1 MEPSGNTAVAGR
13 AFRMVRG
20 GIPLALLLFA
30 AGPVCAGAALE
41 SIAVHPQGRLLRI
54 HLKGD
59 APLVRYT
66 LMRQG
71 PPEKRDLVVRLPG
84 FVSRAPAVDTG
95 DYLMPVEVGEDDD
108 PNQGKGIKVTF
119 GMVGDSLVQVSQ
131 DGATLS
137 ILVIPPPTRSEQ
149 AKAYHIGAG
158 DMLQIDVFGHEDLNK
173 TLKVSPSGLISFPL
187 IGNVRVEGRTVD
199 EVAQDITQRLDE
211 KYLRDP
217 HVTVS
222 IWEYLSQWVNVI
234 GEVAQP
240 GRYYMTGTT
249 TLIDALSQAGG
260 VTKGAAG
267 EILITR
273 TPDQVD
279 PSSAG
284 EVFVVAL
291 AKLFSSEGAGLN
303 MTLRPGDIVN
313 VQGIASGAAGT
324 QADKD

>member
-1 MEPSGNTAVAGR
+1 MKGR
-13 AFRMVRG
+13 GAHWRG
-20 GIPLALLLFA
+20 LVTLALLALSGGTLIA
-30 AGPVCAGAALE
+30 EDALE
-41 SIAVHPQGRLLRI
+41 SISLAPQGRLLRI
-54 HLKGD
+54 EMKGSS
-59 APLVRYT
+59 PLATYT
-66 LMRQG
+66 LTRTG

-84 FVSRAPAVDTG
+84 FVSRAGATDTG
-95 DYLMPVEVGEDDD
+95 DYLMPVDVGAETD
-108 PNQGKGIKVTF
+108 PNQAAGLRVTF

-131 DGATLS
+131 NGATLS

-149 AKAYHIGAG
+149 VKAYHIGAG

-173 TLKVSPSGLISFPL
+173 ALKVSPNGLINFPL

-199 EVAQDITQRLDE
+199 EVSEDITHRLDE

-260 VTKGAAG
+260 LTKAAG
-267 EILITR
+267 EEILITR
-273 TPDQVD
+273 APDQVD
-279 PSSAG
+279 PTSAG
-284 EVFVVAL
+284 EVYKVAIG
-291 AKLFSSEGAGLN
+291 KLFSTEGAGLN

-313 VQGIASGAAGT
+313 VQGNGPGAPGTKAGN
-324 QADKD
+324 D

>member
-1 MEPSGNTAVAGR
+1 MR
-13 AFRMVRG
+13 AQRG
-20 GIPLALLLFA
+20 HRACGGALALAVLIMSQGALLA
-30 AGPVCAGAALE
+30 DDALE
-41 SIAVHPQGRLLRI
+41 SISLAPQGRLLRI
-54 HLKGD
+54 DLKGS
-59 APLVRYT
+59 APLARYT
-66 LMRQG
+66 LMRSG

-84 FVSRAPAVDTG
+84 FVSRAPAPDTG
-95 DYLMPVEVGEDDD
+95 DYLMPVEVGEDND
-108 PNQGKGIKVTF
+108 PNQGKGIKVTL
-119 GMVGDSLVQVSQ
+119 GMVGDALVQVAQ
-131 DGATLS
+131 DGTTLS

-173 TLKVSPSGLISFPL
+173 TLKVSPNGLISFPL

-199 EVAQDITQRLDE
+199 EVATDITQRLDE
-211 KYLRDP
+211 KYLREP

-222 IWEYLSQWVNVI
+222 IWEYLSQWVNVM

-260 VTKGAAG
+260 LTKGAGG

-284 EVFVVAL
+284 EVFVVAI
-291 AKLFSSEGAGLN
+291 ARLFSSEGAGLN

-313 VQGIASGAAGT
+313 VQGTASGAAGAK
-324 QADKD
+324 ADRD

>member
-1 MEPSGNTAVAGR
+1 MKGLRHHR
-13 AFRMVRG
+13 AALV
-20 GIPLALLLFA
+20 PLVLLALSAGLA
-30 AGPVCAGAALE
+30 AAADSLE
-41 SIAVHPQGRLLRI
+41 SISLSPQGRLLRI
-54 HLKGD
+54 EMKGS
-59 APLVRYT
+59 APLARYT
-66 LMRQG
+66 LTRSG

-84 FVSRAPAVDTG
+84 FVDRTRSVNTG
-95 DYLMPVEVGEDDD
+95 DWLMAVEIGADAD
-108 PNQGKGIKVTF
+108 PNQEAALKVTF
-119 GMVGDSLVQVSQ
+119 GSVGDSLVQVAQ
-131 DGATLS
+131 NGAALS

-173 TLKVSPSGLISFPL
+173 TLKVSPNGLISFPL

-260 VTKGAAG
+260 LTKQAAG

-273 TPDQVD
+273 APDQVD
-279 PSSAG
+279 PTSAG
-284 EVFVVAL
+284 EVFKVAIGR
-291 AKLFSSEGAGLN
+291 LFSADGAGLN

-313 VQGIASGAAGT
+313 VQGGAPAGGPE
-324 QADKD
+324 QADRD

>member
-1 MEPSGNTAVAGR
+1 MKGLRHHRRALVA
-13 AFRMVRG
+13 
-20 GIPLALLLFA
+20 LAMLVLSTGLA
-30 AGPVCAGAALE
+30 AAADTLE
-41 SIAVHPQGRLLRI
+41 SISLSPQGRLLRI
-54 HLKGD
+54 EMKGS
-59 APLVRYT
+59 APLARYT
-66 LMRQG
+66 LTRSG

-84 FVSRAPAVDTG
+84 FVDRTRSVNTG
-95 DYLMPVEVGEDDD
+95 DWLMAVEIGADAD
-108 PNQGKGIKVTF
+108 PNQEAALKVTF
-119 GMVGDSLVQVSQ
+119 GSVGDSLVQVAQ
-131 DGATLS
+131 NGAALS

-173 TLKVSPSGLISFPL
+173 TRKVSPNGLISFPL

-260 VTKGAAG
+260 LTKQAAG

-273 TPDQVD
+273 APDQVD
-279 PSSAG
+279 PTSAG
-284 EVFVVAL
+284 EVFKVAIGR
-291 AKLFSSEGAGLN
+291 LFSADGAGLN

-313 VQGIASGAAGT
+313 VQGGAPAAGPE
-324 QADKD
+324 QADRD